1 MRAHRIAIFLVL
13 AVALAGCGGGSSS
26 SSSGGGGG
34 APKSSSNVVAK
45 VDHAKGAIEN
55 GRIVATARVKV
66 GGGKPGA
73 KYTLEWGIID
83 AVAGVRASDAELV
96 AARYQ
101 TTADVREHDV
111 KVSAKIP
118 GGTTAYLVH
127 FILNGPDGSYV
138 SSSDSDVFQAD
149 GS

>member
-1 MRAHRIAIFLVL
+1 VRAHRIAILL
-13 AVALAGCGGGSSS
+13 ALGLALAGCGGGSSS
-26 SSSGGGGG
+26 SASGT
-34 APKSSSNVVAK
+34 PKASSSVVAK
-45 VDHAKGAIEN
+45 VSHAKGSIEN
-55 GRIVATARVKV
+55 GKIVGTAQVKI

-73 KYTLEWGIID
+73 KYTLLFGIID
-83 AVAGVRASDAELV
+83 AVAGVRASDSELV
-96 AARYQ
+96 AARYT
-101 TTADVREHDV
+101 TTADVEQHDV
-111 KVSAKIP
+111 RITAKIP

>member
-1 MRAHRIAIFLVL
+1 MRAHRIPILLAL
-13 AVALAGCGGGSSS
+13 AVGLAGCGGGGGSSS
-26 SSSGGGGG
+26 STGGGG
-34 APKSSSNVVAK
+34 AGKASSTVVAK

-55 GRIVATARVKV
+55 GRIVATAHVKV

-83 AVAGVRASDAELV
+83 AVAGVRASDSELV
-96 AARYQ
+96 AGRY
-101 TTADVREHDV
+101 TTTGNVEQHDV

-127 FILNGPDGSYV
+127 FVLNGPDGSYV